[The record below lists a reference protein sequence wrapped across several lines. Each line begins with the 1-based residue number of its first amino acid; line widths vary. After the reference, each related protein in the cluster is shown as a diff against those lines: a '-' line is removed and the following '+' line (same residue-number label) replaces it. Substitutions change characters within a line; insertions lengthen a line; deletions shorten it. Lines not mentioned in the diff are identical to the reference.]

1 MRATM
6 DLNTIGIDPDIW
18 RILWDNIESE
28 KYDTRHLLDCM
39 SPHQIESKG
48 WLVEKITPY
57 LLEKDDI
64 HVQLFG
70 GWVGF
75 PIVALLNS
83 SLDISFVENIDL
95 DAESLHIF
103 RQYMLSKNYNFSDR
117 HGDVQENGPLDEKAN
132 LVINT
137 SSEHMPNMD
146 NIIQKKYVEP
156 FFHRRNYEKPLFAIQ
171 SNNMFHIDDH
181 INCVNSRWELEDKC
195 GLSDIKYS
203 GKLKMSIG
211 YERYMVIGYA

>member
-1 MRATM
+1 MMRAMM

-57 LLEKDDI
+57 LLEKDNI
-64 HVQLFG
+64 NVQLFG

-103 RQYMLSKNYNFSDR
+103 RQYMHLKNYDFTDTCNDAQKHS
-117 HGDVQENGPLDEKAN
+117 PLDSKAN

-137 SSEHMPNMD
+137 SSEHMPDMKDLIKGRKYN
-146 NIIQKKYVEP
+146 KKT
-156 FFHRRNYEKPLFAIQ
+156 LFAIQ

-181 INCVNSRWELEDKC
+181 TNCVNSRWELEDKC
-195 GLSDIKYS
+195 GLSNIKYS

>member
-1 MRATM
+1 M

-18 RILWDNIESE
+18 RILWDNVENE
-28 KYDTRHLLDCM
+28 KYNTKHLLDCM
-39 SPHQIESKG
+39 SRHQIESKG

-57 LLEKDDI
+57 LLERDNI
-64 HVQLFG
+64 NVQLFG

-83 SLDISFVENIDL
+83 TLDISFVENIDL

-103 RQYMLSKNYNFSDR
+103 RQYMHLKNYNFTDKC
-117 HGDVQENGPLDEKAN
+117 HDVQKHSLRDNKTN

-137 SSEHMPNMD
+137 SSEHMLDMKD
-146 NIIQKKYVEP
+146 LIKDRKYKKST
-156 FFHRRNYEKPLFAIQ
+156 LFAIQ

-181 INCVNSRWELEDKC
+181 INCVNDRYELIEKS

-203 GKLKMSIG
+203 GKLKMSNG